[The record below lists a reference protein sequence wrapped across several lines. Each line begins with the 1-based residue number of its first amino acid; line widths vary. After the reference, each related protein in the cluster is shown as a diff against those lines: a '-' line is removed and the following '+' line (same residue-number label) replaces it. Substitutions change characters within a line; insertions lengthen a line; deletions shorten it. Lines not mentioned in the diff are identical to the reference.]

1 MTSRPMIKLVSVLCA
16 SCLAFSSHQSFAVV
30 SGGLTARVHPDS
42 PRGCEVSV
50 IEIGADVDGSWQ
62 PELALAYDTRE
73 GLARVRKVYG
83 YFARPDS
90 GEPPAVLNVDTV
102 DRHVG
107 FYLAYRIIKGII
119 SLGIATAGATIGVD
133 RFAVQPYLTNSKV
146 QVAKPIE
153 TIRDYTE
160 TPAFSVP
167 QDLHVSLD
175 DFRDELKRVLMAGE
189 NILTVQKLFVD
200 RTLAPK
206 AWDWSAQ
213 TLRAQADRNDTRL
226 SFVLERAGLKGLRRE
241 RWGDHFAV
249 LKWHRDELLDIA
261 NFLDLVHLDV
271 DTKTIPDRPL
281 TEEEKEEVRHA
292 LAQMAANADADGY
305 VTVAIYD
312 LMNSG
317 SDKVKVYDG
326 ISGPSALAWRKYAQ
340 LFRSIGLDFGGTLL
354 SFLPKVLMN
363 IASGGIDLTYNKVG
377 VMFPYDQLE
386 EDEAALFAALNGH
399 LGYVTADER
408 ERLRIE
414 AALDKQ
420 NINAFVR
427 LEGDAHANRIA
438 NAELMTTYLKSRPQ
452 EFCDE
457 INRARER
464 DFRNEYLTRA
474 ERVGLDVKQ
483 VVAWLPGAAETDDP
497 QQQAA
502 LIKERLPAVH
512 ARRTLRLYDPSKY
525 GSPRAPEVR
534 AALNTLAALHD
545 SDDVTILGQVLHRTS
560 EPSVMTS
567 ALDAMATHGDVAL
580 SEPIADWLGTIAPR
594 SRYGMSSVVGTALR
608 ALTALRWSTYSPA
621 SDTRFVA
628 VLEGLAPFVED
639 GSETN
644 RELAIQVQ
652 AVILER
658 LSQWRAQATQSVQ
671 SP

>member
-1 MTSRPMIKLVSVLCA
+1 M
-16 SCLAFSSHQSFAVV
+16 
-30 SGGLTARVHPDS
+30 
-42 PRGCEVSV
+42 CEVSV
-50 IEIGADVDGSWQ
+50 IELGGEVAGSWL

-90 GEPPAVLNVDTV
+90 GQPPVVLNVDSV

-119 SLGIATAGATIGVD
+119 SLGVVTAGAAIGVD

-167 QDLHVSLD
+167 PGLPVAAGDY
-175 DFRDELKRVLMAGE
+175 RDELKRVLVAGD

-249 LKWHRDELLDIA
+249 LKWHRDELLDVA

-271 DTKTIPDRPL
+271 DTTTIPDRPL
-281 TEEEKEEVRHA
+281 TDAEKEQVRGE
-292 LAQMAANADADGY
+292 LTQMVAEADADGY

-312 LMNSG
+312 LMNS
-317 SDKVKVYDG
+317 SNDKVKVYDG
-326 ISGPSALAWRKYAQ
+326 ISGPSSLAGRKYAQ

-354 SFLPKVLMN
+354 AFAPKLLMN
-363 IASGGIDLTYNKVG
+363 VADYGINLTFNKTG
-377 VMFPYDQLE
+377 VMVLYDHLE

-399 LGYVTADER
+399 LAYVTADAGER
-408 ERLRIE
+408 QRIE

-420 NINAFVR
+420 TINTFIR
-427 LEGDAHANRIA
+427 LEGDAHANRIE
-438 NAELMTTYLKSRPQ
+438 NAELMTAYLKGRPQ

-457 INRARER
+457 IDRARAK
-464 DFRNEYLTRA
+464 DFRSEYLSRG
-474 ERVGLDVKQ
+474 ERVGRELKNL
-483 VVAWLPGAAETDDP
+483 VAWLPGVPGADDP

-502 LIKERLPAVH
+502 QIKERLPAVQ

-525 GSPRAPEVR
+525 GAPRAPEVS
-534 AALNTLAALHD
+534 AALQTLAALHD
-545 SDDVTILGQVLHRTS
+545 DQDVTILGQILDRTS

-567 ALDAMATHGDVAL
+567 ALDAMAVHGDVAL
-580 SEPIADWLGTIAPR
+580 ADPIVEWLKPIAPS
-594 SRYGMSSVVGTALR
+594 SRYGTSSVVGTALR
-608 ALTALRWSTYSPA
+608 ALTALQWSTYSPPN
-621 SDTRFVA
+621 DTRFEA
-628 VLEGLAPFVED
+628 VLDTVTPFAEEGSGD
-639 GSETN
+639 N
-644 RELAIQVQ
+644 RELAIRAQ
-652 AVILER
+652 ATVIER
-658 LSQWRAQATQSVQ
+658 LSQWRAQATQSIQ